1 METLQQINNNLLVYK
16 LMEQEYYNYLIKEND
31 EYLQLYKILLCD
43 NEECKETNSAHIKL
57 Y

>member
-1 METLQQINNNLLVYK
+1 METLQQINNNLLAYK